1 MPITELTESES
12 PLQLSDAPIVEYA
25 LGRITE
31 RQLEGKVI
39 NLTLLSI
46 VTVHGLY
53 ENAIDTWTD
62 PETAILW
69 LRDLFPHQHLKARVL
84 VYSYESEALTSA
96 GGGAGILSYATTLV
110 AELCANRQMDDGFE
124 RPIIFVCHDLGGLL
138 VKRALA
144 YSSKRQGKAINQRSI
159 YTSTYAI
166 LFMGTP
172 HNGID
177 RKALLLPRT
186 DESPGLSQF
195 MINLLKGS
203 GTLQEITDQFA
214 PLMKRFSIYNF
225 WEQMETWAGDVKA
238 YIVSE
243 ESAAPVWDDVERC
256 GIMATHSRMVKFRSH
271 KDYGYRVVLEALIRY
286 IRLAPRLI
294 QTRWVSD
301 LESRAIERE
310 REVEALRQPQLLH
323 SLSEDAIAADFNE
336 LFIVPHWPSNYFTG
350 RRMDARFVK
359 EKLNPSKRQLTKN
372 TQNIFDIYGL
382 GGSGKTQ
389 FCLKYI
395 QDNRSRY
402 GLLQCFLESLKFLLT
417 AHLSYWGVF
426 WIDASNENR
435 ARLGFASL
443 GQQAGKGDTFEAGMH
458 WLSRCSKPWLLV
470 IDNADDPDMDVSQYF
485 PTGGNGYILITT
497 RNPGATIHATVGQIQ
512 FRSMDPEEAITLL
525 LKHAYPQDES
535 EHLKPQNRK
544 LAQGIASELGYL
556 ALALAHAGTTI
567 RRNIYTLEKYLHY
580 YLGHRKE
587 MISSSLCTS
596 VDETNII
603 TTWEIPF
610 EKIRT
615 RESVEHRDAV
625 DLLYIFA
632 FMHFDSIPETIFQRS
647 WNDIKVSKS
656 QYVTY
661 PGILQIESGWN
672 EEAQARLRR
681 ALRVLYDYSIIDH
694 EPDKGICSLHPVV
707 QGWARSRL
715 KEAEQQRCL
724 SYTTAVLAH
733 CISPYLEASGRRFR
747 RQLLPHIDSCLQAL
761 KSQYPSLP
769 DTVERAAVVEKF
781 AWVYA
786 ENGGWKEARKLQRE
800 VVNLR
805 AKMLGRWHKDII
817 EAQRSLGHTCWNLF
831 EPKVEEAIEN
841 QRQVLESEWWSRP
854 SLAYWMAWPP
864 WKPRHIAYCFALD
877 DLTCTLWLAGNRE
890 MSKKAGEA
898 AVEGLLKRLG
908 PDDPKTLTAIFN
920 LARTYL
926 HLGDQKTSHKL
937 LIWVLRK
944 RKRYFGLEHP
954 DTLITRNEVGLS
966 FYAGKK
972 QLAIAE
978 RLVTNVLISRRKI
991 LGEDHAYTWWSTN
1004 DLSRILCERG
1014 RGEMAA
1020 AMLEEIIPVVAKTL
1034 GEDHVGM
1041 SMTRANLARAY
1052 YFCKRWTEMEELCQR
1067 LLAQIPSGHP
1077 DWIHIMSGFV
1087 YARIQQGHLDEAE
1100 KDCIQMLKMITQT
1113 KVLALDHP
1121 RTITIAEQL
1130 SRLYRKQNRLDE
1142 IAVPK
1147 KRVPAMDE
1155 NSIIERFDI
1164 WPAQKTPGD
1173 VSPQVTSLGNK
1184 MT

>member
-1 MPITELTESES
+1 MPITELIESES
-12 PLQLSDAPIVEYA
+12 ALQLSGAPIIEYV
-25 LGRITE
+25 LGLITE
-31 RQLEGKVI
+31 PRLEGKIV
-39 NLTLLSI
+39 NLTLHSI
-46 VTVHGLY
+46 VTVHGLF
-53 ENAIDTWTD
+53 ESAIETWTD
-62 PETAILW
+62 PETTTLW
-69 LRDLFPHQHLKARVL
+69 LRDLFPHEQHKARVL
-84 VYSYESEALTSA
+84 VYSYDAEALTAA
-96 GGGAGILSYATTLV
+96 GGGAGILPYATTLV

-138 VKRALA
+138 IKRALA
-144 YSSKRQGKAINQRSI
+144 YSSKRQGKVINQRSI

-172 HNGID
+172 HNGLD
-177 RKALLLPRT
+177 RKALLLPRA
-186 DESPGLSQF
+186 DVSPGPSQF
-195 MINLLKGS
+195 MINLLRGS

-225 WEQMETWAGDVKA
+225 WEQMETWAGDVKTC
-238 YIVSE
+238 IVTE
-243 ESAAPVWDDVERC
+243 DSAAPVWDDVERC
-256 GIMATHSRMVKFRSH
+256 GIMATHSRMVKFRSP
-271 KDYGYRVVLEALIRY
+271 KDHGYRVVLEALTRY
-286 IRLAPRLI
+286 IKLAPSLI
-294 QTRWVSD
+294 RSRWVND

-310 REVEALRQPQLLH
+310 REVEALRQPELLTFH
-323 SLSEDAIAADFNE
+323 SDDAVAADFNE

-350 RRMDARFVK
+350 RRMDASFVK

-372 TQNIFDIYGL
+372 RHKIFVIYGL

-389 FCLKYI
+389 FCLKYV
-395 QDNRSRY
+395 QDNRFRY
-402 GLLQCFLESLKFLLT
+402 NLLPYHHESLNSLLT
-417 AHLSYWGVF
+417 AYLSYWGVF
-426 WIDASNENR
+426 WIDASNEER
-435 ARLGFASL
+435 AKLGFASL
-443 GQQAGKGDTFEAGMH
+443 GRQAGKGETFEAGMH
-458 WLSRCSKPWLLV
+458 WLSRCTKPWLLV

-497 RNPGATIHATVGQIQ
+497 RNPGATNHATVGQIQ
-512 FRSMDPEEAITLL
+512 FRSMDPEEAISLL

-535 EHLKPQNRK
+535 EHLKPQNRR

-587 MISSSLCTS
+587 MISSSLYTS

-610 EKIRT
+610 ERIRT

-647 WNDIKVSKS
+647 WNDIKLSKS
-656 QYVTY
+656 QYSTY

-681 ALRVLYDYSIIDH
+681 ALRVLCDYSIIDH
-694 EPDKGICSLHPVV
+694 EPRKGICSLHPVV
-707 QGWARSRL
+707 QGWARTRL
-715 KEAEQQRCL
+715 EEAEQKRCL
-724 SYTTAVLAH
+724 GYTAAILAH

-761 KSQYPSLP
+761 KSHYLSLP

-786 ENGGWKEARKLQRE
+786 ENGGWKEARKLQRK

-805 AKMLGRWHKDII
+805 AKMLGRWHKDTID
-817 EAQRSLGHTCWNLF
+817 AQRSLGRTCWNLY
-831 EPKVEEAIEN
+831 EPKVEEAIAV

-854 SLAYWMAWPP
+854 SLAYWMTWPP

-890 MSKKAGEA
+890 LSKKAGEA
-898 AVEGLLKRLG
+898 AVEGLIKRLG
-908 PDDPKTLTAIFN
+908 PEDPKTLSAIFI

-926 HLGDQKTSHKL
+926 HVGDQKTSHEL

-944 RKRYFGLEHP
+944 QKRFFGLEHP
-954 DTLITRNEVGLS
+954 LTLLTRNEVGLT
-966 FYAGKK
+966 FHARR
-972 QLAIAE
+972 QHLAIAE
-978 RLVTNVLISRRKI
+978 RLVTNVLKSRRKI
-991 LGEDHAYTWWSTN
+991 LGEDHAYTLWSVN
-1004 DLSRILCERG
+1004 DLSRILCDRG
-1014 RGEMAA
+1014 SGEQAA
-1020 AMLEEIIPVVAKTL
+1020 AMLEEIIPVVTQTL

-1052 YFCKRWTEMEELCQR
+1052 FFCKRWTEMEELFQR

-1087 YARIQQGHLDEAE
+1087 YARIQQGHYEEAE
-1100 KDCIQMLKMITQT
+1100 KDCIRILDIITQT

-1130 SRLYRKQNRLDE
+1130 SRLYRKKNRLNE
-1142 IAVPK
+1142 IAALK
-1147 KRVPAMDE
+1147 ERVPAMDE
-1155 NSIIERFDI
+1155 NNTIERFDI
-1164 WPAQKTPGD
+1164 WPAQKTSGD
-1173 VSPQVTSLGNK
+1173 VSPKLTGLGDE
-1184 MT
+1184 TT